1 MISKVTESNRELI
14 DARIEQINEALEA
27 NGSSTRISSF
37 ESYYANIIE
46 ISKLATNF
54 QNAPYKFFLMPL
66 DEPMFE
72 IDANKRTISV
82 PSVFNKNGVGVYG
95 DHKAEV
101 LYFRIDKYFDYQDLF
116 NVDQIIINW
125 QFRPANASRNAEL
138 EVKTS
143 IALAPDDTFDPGHI
157 VFGWVITN
165 EMTFC

>member
-125 QFRPANASRNAEL
+125 QFRPANASRNAE
-138 EVKTS
+138 
-143 IALAPDDTFDPGHI
+143 
-157 VFGWVITN
+157 
-165 EMTFC
+165 